1 MGSDRR
7 CASIPPQYFAQ
18 TIIPIPAQ
26 NRCHVQEKKGKGNSS
41 YTEPLAQACKDYR
54 YIIELERY
62 IRLSD
67 GFPSRYT

>member
-1 MGSDRR
+1 MGSDRL

-26 NRCHVQEKKGKGNSS
+26 NRCHVQEKKGTGNSS
-41 YTEPLAQACKDYR
+41 YTEPLACKDYK

-62 IRLSD
+62 IRHSD
-67 GFPSRYT
+67 GILIKIHR